1 MKNLH
6 KRLIQSA
13 RKTYRLLKAIFRIE
27 QGKEQVVV
35 HPYRG
40 FTNGKRFF
48 LKGRVLEDKNIQ
60 VQVSDSRWR
69 NLINTFKRFES
80 DELPNAEVAVY
91 INGETFSVTSDEEGY
106 FSLYPELRRPLLPND
121 DSWEQARVELL
132 GLPGREVAN
141 TSSTARM
148 LFPPTQAAYGV
159 ISDIDDTVLR
169 THVTSTLGLRMLYA
183 TMLGNAHQRLPME
196 GIVELFQALEKGSGA
211 EPVNPFFY
219 VSNSPWNIY
228 DMLVHFMHLQ
238 QLPRGPILLRDYGL
252 SPANFSSAFREH
264 KLDSM
269 ATILQTFPDLPFLLM
284 GDTASKDVD
293 HYLELTREYPH
304 QIKTIY
310 IRSLKDTY
318 NARRVR
324 RLIEKATDVDILLVR
339 KTEEI
344 WRDAREKGYL
354 K

>member
-1 MKNLH
+1 MKNLN

-13 RKTYRLLKAIFRIE
+13 RRTYKLLKTIFRIE
-27 QGKEQVVV
+27 QGKEQVIV

-48 LKGRVLEDKNIQ
+48 LKGRILEDKNIQ
-60 VQVSDSRWR
+60 VQVSDSKWR

-80 DELPNAEVAVY
+80 DELPNAKVAVH

-106 FSLYPELRRPLLPND
+106 FSLYQELQQPLSPAENG
-121 DSWEQARVELL
+121 WERARVELL
-132 GLPGREVAN
+132 HVPGRN
-141 TSSTARM
+141 FSDTSSTARM
-148 LFPPTQAAYGV
+148 LFPPTKAAFGV

-196 GIVELFQALEKGSGA
+196 GIVELFQALEKGSGE

-228 DMLVHFMHLQ
+228 DVLVHFMHLQ
-238 QLPRGPILLRDYGL
+238 ELPRGPILLRDYGL

-269 ATILQTFPDLPFLLM
+269 ATILHTFPDLPFLLM

-293 HYLELTREYPH
+293 HYLDLARNYPH

-310 IRSLKDTY
+310 IRNLKDTY
-318 NARRVR
+318 NARRVA
-324 RLIEKATDVDILLVR
+324 RLIQSATDVDILLV
-339 KTEEI
+339 KTSEEI
-344 WRDAREKGYL
+344 WQDAREKGYL

>member
-1 MKNLH
+1 MKNLN

-13 RKTYRLLKAIFRIE
+13 RRTYKLLKAIFRIE
-27 QGKEQVVV
+27 QGKEEVIV

-60 VQVSDSRWR
+60 VQISDSRWR

-80 DELPNAEVAVY
+80 DELPNAEVAVH

-106 FSLYPELRRPLLPND
+106 FSLYPELRRPLRPGEE
-121 DSWEQARVELL
+121 SWEQVRVELL
-132 GLPGREVAN
+132 GLPGREDAGA
-141 TSSTARM
+141 SSKARL
-148 LFPPTQAAYGV
+148 LFPPTQAAFGV

-196 GIVELFQALEKGSGA
+196 GIVELFQALEKGSED

-238 QLPRGPILLRDYGL
+238 QLPVGPILLRDYGL

-269 ATILQTFPDLPFLLM
+269 ATILQTFPNLPFLLM

-293 HYLELTREYPH
+293 HYLELARKYPR

-318 NARRVR
+318 NARRVS
-324 RLIEKATDVDILLVR
+324 RLIEEAADVDILLVR
-339 KTEEI
+339 RTEEI

>member
-1 MKNLH
+1 MKNLN

-13 RKTYRLLKAIFRIE
+13 RNTYKLLKTILRIE
-27 QGKEQVVV
+27 QGKEQVIV

-60 VQVSDSRWR
+60 VQTSDSKWR

-80 DELPNAEVAVY
+80 DELPNAEVAVH

-106 FSLYPELRRPLLPND
+106 FSLYPELRRPLPPNEH
-121 DSWEQARVELL
+121 SWEQARVELR

-148 LFPPTQAAYGV
+148 LFPPTHAAFGV

-196 GIVELFQALEKGSGA
+196 GIVELFQAMEKGGGE

-228 DMLVHFMHLQ
+228 DMLLHFMHLQ
-238 QLPRGPILLRDYGL
+238 QLPKGPILLRDYGL

-269 ATILQTFPDLPFLLM
+269 ATILQTFPDLPFILM
-284 GDTASKDVD
+284 GDTGSKDVD
-293 HYLELTREYPH
+293 HYLELAREHPH

-310 IRSLKDTY
+310 IRNLKDTY
-318 NARRVR
+318 NARRVSQ
-324 RLIEKATDVDILLVR
+324 LIEEATDVDILLVR

-344 WRDAREKGYL
+344 WRDAWEKGYL